1 MKITEK
7 VAFNIASKAS
17 YVYILSGQKLIKN
30 ASLQSN
36 SVTRQVNLG
45 QKLMENAKL
54 KNSNATFL
62 SNFQT
67 GRKVGA
73 SRFQLQLTRKA
84 GKSGKKEEAN
94 GN

>member
-1 MKITEK
+1 MPKI
-7 VAFNIASKAS
+7 AHIG
-17 YVYILSGQKLIKN
+17 LR
-30 ASLQSN
+30 SN
-36 SVTRQVNLG
+36 SVHCSDKSKLLG
-45 QKLMENAKL
+45 Q
-54 KNSNATFL
+54 NSNETFL

>member
-1 MKITEK
+1 MPKI
-7 VAFNIASKAS
+7 VHIG
-17 YVYILSGQKLIKN
+17 LR
-30 ASLQSN
+30 SN
-36 SVTRQVNLG
+36 SVQTSQSCLD
-45 QKLMENAKL
+45 KNAQIQ
-54 KNSNATFL
+54 NSNETFL

>member
-1 MKITEK
+1 MPKI
-7 VAFNIASKAS
+7 VHIG
-17 YVYILSGQKLIKN
+17 LR
-30 ASLQSN
+30 SN
-36 SVTRQVNLG
+36 SVQTSQSCY
-45 QKLMENAKL
+45 AKIQ
-54 KNSNATFL
+54 NSNETFL

>member
-1 MKITEK
+1 MLPDKSQLI
-7 VAFNIASKAS
+7 
-17 YVYILSGQKLIKN
+17 GQKL
-30 ASLQSN
+30 
-36 SVTRQVNLG
+36 V
-45 QKLMENAKL
+45 ENARIQ
-54 KNSNATFL
+54 NSNETCL